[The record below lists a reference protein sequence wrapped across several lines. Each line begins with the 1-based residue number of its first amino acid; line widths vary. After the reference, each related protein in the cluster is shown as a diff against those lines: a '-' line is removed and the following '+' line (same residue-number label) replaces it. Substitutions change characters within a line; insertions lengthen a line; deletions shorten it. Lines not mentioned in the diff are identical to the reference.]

1 MAALRFPRLRCFA
14 ATLGMTSLQWG
25 GRFSAAPDAA
35 LLAFG
40 SSLED
45 DLVLAPFDVRTS
57 QAHVDAL
64 AGGKIVDAATA
75 ASLHD
80 ALKTIAAEI
89 DDGRFVA
96 YAQGS
101 GAEDVHGAIDAR
113 VRELQPEAG
122 ALLHAGRSRND
133 QVATTLALYAH
144 DRARHGAERAKSIAR
159 HLLARASE
167 ELTAGTLL
175 AATTHMQPA
184 QPVLLAFWL
193 QAAAEPFVRAAHR
206 FASAAAA
213 AKQWCP
219 LGSGAVSGSTLPLDR
234 DAACKRL
241 GFNAP
246 SRNAMDAIGTRD
258 AVLDVAQ
265 ACVRALTDAS
275 RVSAEIVLWA
285 TPGFGYVRLGDAS
298 STGSSLMPQK
308 RNPDIFELVRG
319 FASEAA
325 GLYFGAVTSTI
336 GMPLSYHRDLQETKR
351 LAIATCERALGALDA
366 FERALRDTTF
376 VRNAMQARAGT
387 GYTIATDLADALIA
401 GGVTAREAH
410 ALVGALVRAA
420 EEAGRALDERDL
432 VALANEAGL
441 KELKAPLTPAQSIAA
456 KMTSGSTSPQAV
468 RAGLASLAAELD
480 TL

>member
-1 MAALRFPRLRCFA
+1 
-14 ATLGMTSLQWG
+14 MTKSLQWG
-25 GRFSAAPDAA
+25 GRFGAPPDPA

-64 AGGKIVDAATA
+64 AGGKIIDAATA
-75 ASLHD
+75 A
-80 ALKTIAAEI
+80 ALQGALATVAAEI
-89 DDGRFVA
+89 EAGTFAA
-96 YAQGS
+96 YARAS

-113 VRELQPEAG
+113 VRESAPEAG
-122 ALLHAGRSRND
+122 ARLHAGRSRND

-144 DRARHGAERAKSIAR
+144 DRAQRGAERAASIAR
-159 HLLARASE
+159 HLLALASE
-167 ELTAGTLL
+167 ELNAGTLL
-175 AATTHMQPA
+175 AATTHLQPA
-184 QPVLLAFWL
+184 QPILLAFWL

-206 FASAAAA
+206 FSRAAQAA
-213 AKQWCP
+213 LQSCP

-241 GFNAP
+241 GFVRP

-265 ACVRALTDAS
+265 ACVRTLADAS
-275 RVSAEIVLWA
+275 RVSAELVLWA

-308 RNPDIFELVRG
+308 RNPDIFELVRSY
-319 FASEAA
+319 ASEAA
-325 GLYFGAVTSTI
+325 GLFFGALTSTI

-351 LAIATCERALGALDA
+351 LAIASCDRSLAALDA

-376 VRNAMQARAGT
+376 VRAAMQSRAGT
-387 GYTIATDLADALIA
+387 GYTIATDVADALIA
-401 GGVTAREAH
+401 AGVSAREAH
-410 ALVGALVRAA
+410 ALVGAVVRAA

-432 VALANEAGL
+432 VTLAHDAQL
-441 KELKAPLTPAQSIAA
+441 KEFRAPLDPAASVAA
-456 KMTSGSTSPQAV
+456 KMTSGSTSPDAV

-480 TL
+480 AL